1 MATIIS
7 KVTNAINTEN
17 SLLITQL
24 APDPSSARFNHQT
37 ARVNK
42 RSIIPQ
48 LCSDTQYTN
57 QPICRLSDWTGG
69 YCEIQFT
76 STQWCTWQRW
86 GFHWALNQRERN
98 EKPQRYTL
106 RWAVWS
112 HVKLPEWHTLRIV
125 NKSCLYTLHVLIMAC
140 LFRALNGYSCR
151 SVHMPAERKR
161 THKSISN

>member
-1 MATIIS
+1 MNRPVLKITYFAGINSSARSRLVQKLKELLRAGCLLFKEAIRYTGGCCSVLLMATIIS

-76 STQWCTWQRW
+76 STQWCT
-86 GFHWALNQRERN
+86 
-98 EKPQRYTL
+98 
-106 RWAVWS
+106 
-112 HVKLPEWHTLRIV
+112 
-125 NKSCLYTLHVLIMAC
+125 
-140 LFRALNGYSCR
+140 
-151 SVHMPAERKR
+151 
-161 THKSISN
+161 